1 MARMFRS
8 PLVLAPVLASVVAF
22 TACPLPRAAAID
34 ISPSRENEPVKDNA
48 TGNRFSIFQGDPNR
62 IQKANTIDF
71 KDFTSKVELNT
82 SGVGLAATAA
92 DPSNANNV
100 KMTFTIKNT
109 GKRTYTLSFPSTQR
123 YDVVIKNP
131 AHQMVYK
138 WSLDKKFS
146 DDVGT
151 VIINPTDRIGY
162 TETISFNTL
171 YAPIETGVYTIE
183 FSLANYPEIAAT
195 GYFTVTP

>member
-1 MARMFRS
+1 MSRFF
-8 PLVLAPVLASVVAF
+8 LAPALALAVSL
-22 TACPLPRAAAID
+22 LPAAAID
-34 ISPSRENEPVKDNA
+34 INPSRENEPNKD
-48 TGNRFSIFQGDPNR
+48 TGGGNRFSIFAGDPNR

-71 KDFTSKVELNT
+71 KDFASKVELNT
-82 SGVGLAATAA
+82 SGVGLAATQS
-92 DPSNANNV
+92 DPSSANNV
-100 KMTFTIKNT
+100 KMTFTVKNA

-138 WSLDKKFS
+138 WSLDKRFS

-171 YAPIETGVYTIE
+171 YAPLETGIYTIE
-183 FSLANYPEIAAT
+183 FTLANYPEIVAT
-195 GYFTVTP
+195 AYFTVTP